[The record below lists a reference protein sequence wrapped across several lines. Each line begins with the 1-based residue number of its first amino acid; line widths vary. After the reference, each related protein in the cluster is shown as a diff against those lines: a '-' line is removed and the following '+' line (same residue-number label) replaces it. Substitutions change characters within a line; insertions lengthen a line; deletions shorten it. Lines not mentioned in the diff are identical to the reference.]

1 MELIHASLMKPSI
14 ETTSAIPI
22 LLPEPLLEGGQE
34 DSAGFLTEDLRAWFK
49 VEGALLMYV
58 GNLEQYQGIDLLV
71 ESFAQVL
78 HTAPTA
84 HLVAIGGS
92 ADNIQKYQAQVCQY
106 QAGSNIHFIGPRP
119 VANLKQYLEQA
130 DIVVSPRI
138 QGNNTPMKLYSYLDS
153 GKALLATNLTTHT
166 QVLNSQIAQL
176 VEPTVHA
183 FTQGILHLINHPDL
197 RGKLGAAAQAYISR
211 AHTYEAFS
219 AKLNALYDWLDSEL
233 PAAS

>member
-1 MELIHASLMKPSI
+1 MKPSL
-14 ETTSAIPI
+14 EAASAVPI
-22 LLPEPLLEGGQE
+22 LLTAPLLESRLE
-34 DSAGFLTEDLRAWFK
+34 DSTEFPTEDLRAWFSI
-49 VEGALLMYV
+49 EGALLMYV

-78 HTAPTA
+78 RTAPTA

-92 ADNIQKYQAQVCQY
+92 ADDIQKYRALVHQY
-106 QAGSNIHFIGPRP
+106 QAGSNIHFIGSRP

-176 VEPTVHA
+176 AEPNVPA
-183 FTQGILHLINHPDL
+183 FAEGILDLIGQPEL
-197 RGKLGAAAQAYISR
+197 RSSLGKAAQAYISCS
-211 AHTYEAFS
+211 HTYEAFS
-219 AKLNALYDWLDSEL
+219 AKLNTLYDWLDDQL